1 MYAVPSVPR
10 SYVQESTTNAECH
23 NIEVAYPWPS
33 SYYSCTFMLPNNSNR
48 YARQLRQV
56 VSYPGCLLAEK
67 ENMNEAGIQHRQF
80 YASSLTILLCSK
92 PSSKIVLVLSLTQ
105 HAAEEGGISLL
116 PGHYTRGG
124 RVGANCVDCEMV
136 PVVTR
141 AQYLHL
147 NYVTGETEG
156 GGERGRK

>member
-1 MYAVPSVPR
+1 
-10 SYVQESTTNAECH
+10 
-23 NIEVAYPWPS
+23 
-33 SYYSCTFMLPNNSNR
+33 MLPNNSNR

-56 VSYPGCLLAEK
+56 VSYPGCLLAEN

-116 PGHYTRGG
+116 PGHYPRGG
-124 RVGANCVDCEMV
+124 RIGANCVDCEMV

-147 NYVTGETEG
+147 NYVAGETEG
-156 GGERGRK
+156 GGKRGEGSSLVPRLSPPKESGNEAIARKETMEQLMGKAWK